1 VQCIAEA
8 RRISRDLHPH
18 QLDHLG
24 LKRALEVMI
33 EQIAQASRM
42 QFDSKFEP
50 VDDLF
55 SGDAAMNLYRIVQ
68 ESLNNILKH
77 SQASHVHLC
86 LERDIHEVQLR
97 IDDDGVGFDPE
108 PGVEKKGLGLQ
119 NMTERVRMLGGKI
132 KLVSSPGAGTRIEV
146 TIPVAEAATQ
156 PSSSS
161 SSST

>member
-1 VQCIAEA
+1 
-8 RRISRDLHPH
+8 
-18 QLDHLG
+18 
-24 LKRALEVMI
+24 
-33 EQIAQASRM
+33 
-42 QFDSKFEP
+42 
-50 VDDLF
+50 
-55 SGDAAMNLYRIVQ
+55 
-68 ESLNNILKH
+68 LKH

-146 TIPVAEAATQ
+146 TIPVAEAATNR
-156 PSSSS
+156 PRPRRLPRD
-161 SSST
+161 